1 MEEALLF
8 DKEMQTRMLR
18 SKNLPLPQASS
29 PLEIC
34 WLFRMEL
41 RRNARFRPA
50 VHKLKIDPN
59 VQPVKQAPRRMR
71 IELEEK
77 VVIETKKLI
86 EAGFIQEEE
95 NPDWVASIVPVK
107 KKNGQIRI
115 CVDFRDLNKA
125 CPKDEFSL
133 PVTEHTMVKD

>member
-1 MEEALLF
+1 
-8 DKEMQTRMLR
+8 
-18 SKNLPLPQASS
+18 
-29 PLEIC
+29 
-34 WLFRMEL
+34 MEL
-41 RRNARFRPA
+41 RGNARFRPA
-50 VHKLKIDPN
+50 VHKLKVDPN
-59 VQPVKQAPRRMR
+59 VLPVKQAPRRMR

-95 NPDWVASIVPVK
+95 NPDWMASIVPV

-125 CPKDEFSL
+125 CPKDEFSYQ
-133 PVTEHTMVKD
+133 

>member
-1 MEEALLF
+1 
-8 DKEMQTRMLR
+8 
-18 SKNLPLPQASS
+18 
-29 PLEIC
+29 
-34 WLFRMEL
+34 MEL

-86 EAGFIQEEE
+86 EAGFIQYR
-95 NPDWVASIVPVK
+95 K
-107 KKNGQIRI
+107 KKIPIGWPALFQ
-115 CVDFRDLNKA
+115 
-125 CPKDEFSL
+125 
-133 PVTEHTMVKD
+133 

>member
-1 MEEALLF
+1 
-8 DKEMQTRMLR
+8 
-18 SKNLPLPQASS
+18 
-29 PLEIC
+29 
-34 WLFRMEL
+34 MEL

-95 NPDWVASIVPVK
+95 NPDWIGWP
-107 KKNGQIRI
+107 GQHCSSEEERTNTHL
-115 CVDFRDLNKA
+115 CG
-125 CPKDEFSL
+125 FSRF
-133 PVTEHTMVKD
+133 K

>member
-1 MEEALLF
+1 
-8 DKEMQTRMLR
+8 
-18 SKNLPLPQASS
+18 
-29 PLEIC
+29 
-34 WLFRMEL
+34 MEL

-86 EAGFIQEEE
+86 EAGFIQESRLDGQHCSSEE
-95 NPDWVASIVPVK
+95 ERTNTHLC
-107 KKNGQIRI
+107 G
-115 CVDFRDLNKA
+115 
-125 CPKDEFSL
+125 FSRF
-133 PVTEHTMVKD
+133 K